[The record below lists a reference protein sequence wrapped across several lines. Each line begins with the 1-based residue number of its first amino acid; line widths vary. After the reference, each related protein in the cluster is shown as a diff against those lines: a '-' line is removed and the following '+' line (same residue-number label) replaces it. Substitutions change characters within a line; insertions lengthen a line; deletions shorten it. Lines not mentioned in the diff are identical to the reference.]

1 MKTVGIGTMGAA
13 PPPQQSKVRDLE
25 TNKVGQQ
32 APLKVEQNKVT
43 LSEEGKA
50 LLAALKEIERESKIA
65 EQENKTVG
73 DKVESFAHGALGM
86 NHPDEEEKVED
97 TSYSAGQFLST
108 AATVGGFLLALI

>member
-1 MKTVGIGTMGAA
+1 MKPVGMGTMGAT
-13 PPPQQSKVRDLE
+13 PPPQQAKIQDSGINRVE
-25 TNKVGQQ
+25 HS
-32 APLKVEQNKVT
+32 APLKVEQNTVT

-50 LLAALKEIERESKIA
+50 LLAALKEIDKESKIA

-86 NHPDEEEKVED
+86 THPDEEEKVED

-108 AATVGGFLLALI
+108 AATVGGFLLAII